1 MFDAHLYHSL
11 LFLTIFI
18 SADIGDTW
26 LVDGNL
32 LVLRGGRLTDSQA
45 AAKTRHDGRITFRD
59 GRLLDSSTA
68 GGGRAGSDQWN
79 AADSSGVHSARDS
92 WSRAVARKAGSDI
105 SSSQKSVWSG
115 GEEEGPG
122 SAGSRASM
130 AHLSSEHRRAST
142 TPRHSQV
149 SYLVQSWTKS

>member
-1 MFDAHLYHSL
+1 M
-11 LFLTIFI
+11 
-18 SADIGDTW
+18 
-26 LVDGNL
+26 DGNL

-59 GRLLDSSTA
+59 GRLLDSSA
-68 GGGRAGSDQWN
+68 AGSDQWN
-79 AADSSGVHSARDS
+79 AADSSVGHTARDS
-92 WSRAVARKAGSDI
+92 WSRVAVSQAGSHV
-105 SSSQKSVWSG
+105 SSSQRNVWSG
-115 GEEEGPG
+115 GGEEGPG
-122 SAGSRASM
+122 SAGSRAST